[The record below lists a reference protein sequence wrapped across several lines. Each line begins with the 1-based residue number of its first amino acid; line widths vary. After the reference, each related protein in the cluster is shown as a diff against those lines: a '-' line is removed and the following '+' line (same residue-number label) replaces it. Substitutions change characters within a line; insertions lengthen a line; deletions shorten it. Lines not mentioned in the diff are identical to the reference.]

1 MGDMKDREPNTLSG
15 DGLDE
20 ELSQIRDAF
29 QQELDEATKRAE
41 QEAEKNAQSRKEEAP
56 PALQTSPVSAE
67 SAAANA
73 PASAGEQ
80 KADWKVIVLAVIVAF
95 VALYGAAD
103 FFIGVSPFAR
113 VLQAE
118 KYVRQE
124 KLNSALDAYYDASQ
138 DTTAAAAK
146 RMVKGQAQLYLD
158 LGYVE
163 NAQSLIKKYYTT
175 AQLERVWN
183 RDLNELYQ
191 NLNAITDTIS
201 AVEELFSGYG
211 EVEDDKLPYDELIEK
226 IEALKENGSYDKAIL
241 EYYKY
246 MLAAMTEQESSVRL
260 QFLEAVQK
268 ENESYS
274 WIYLPAMATEY
285 LEAQNY
291 DKVVELCDQMR
302 AQNVEDAS
310 AYGTEASVYRLQK
323 EYDKAVSTAEKG
335 IALDDTSSEPY
346 RQKAIV
352 ELLQGDKKAALANA
366 QTAFDLSLNYATS
379 YTLAVCYLAN
389 GNQDGYEEVIST
401 LEYYGVEMGQK
412 VLDYKAGKL
421 TVEDIFLNG
430 EGDVA

>member
-1 MGDMKDREPNTLSG
+1 M
-15 DGLDE
+15 
-20 ELSQIRDAF
+20 
-29 QQELDEATKRAE
+29 
-41 QEAEKNAQSRKEEAP
+41 
-56 PALQTSPVSAE
+56 
-67 SAAANA
+67 
-73 PASAGEQ
+73 
-80 KADWKVIVLAVIVAF
+80 
-95 VALYGAAD
+95 AD

-285 LEAQNY
+285 LEAKNY
-291 DKVVELCDQMR
+291 DKVVELCNQMR
-302 AQNVEDAS
+302 AQNAEDAS
-310 AYGTEASVYRLQK
+310 AYATEASVYRLQK
-323 EYDKAVSTAEKG
+323 DYDKAVSTAEKG
-335 IALDDTSSEPY
+335 IKLDDTSSEPY

-352 ELLQGDKKAALANA
+352 ELLQGDKKAALENA
-366 QTAFDLSLNYATS
+366 KTAFDLSLNYATS

-389 GNQDGYEEVIST
+389 DDQDGYDEVIST

>member
-1 MGDMKDREPNTLSG
+1 M
-15 DGLDE
+15 
-20 ELSQIRDAF
+20 
-29 QQELDEATKRAE
+29 
-41 QEAEKNAQSRKEEAP
+41 
-56 PALQTSPVSAE
+56 
-67 SAAANA
+67 
-73 PASAGEQ
+73 
-80 KADWKVIVLAVIVAF
+80 
-95 VALYGAAD
+95 
-103 FFIGVSPFAR
+103 
-113 VLQAE
+113 
-118 KYVRQE
+118 
-124 KLNSALDAYYDASQ
+124 
-138 DTTAAAAK
+138 
-146 RMVKGQAQLYLD
+146 
-158 LGYVE
+158 
-163 NAQSLIKKYYTT
+163 
-175 AQLERVWN
+175 
-183 RDLNELYQ
+183 
-191 NLNAITDTIS
+191 NAITDTIS
-201 AVEELFSGYG
+201 AVEELFSGYS
-211 EVEDDKLPYDELIEK
+211 EVGDDQLPYDELIEK
-226 IEALKENGSYDKAIL
+226 IEGLKENESYDKAIL

-246 MLAAMTEQESSVRL
+246 MLAAMTEQESSVRI
-260 QFLEAVQK
+260 QFLESVQK

-285 LEAQNY
+285 LEAKNY

-323 EYDKAVSTAEKG
+323 EYDKAISTAEKG